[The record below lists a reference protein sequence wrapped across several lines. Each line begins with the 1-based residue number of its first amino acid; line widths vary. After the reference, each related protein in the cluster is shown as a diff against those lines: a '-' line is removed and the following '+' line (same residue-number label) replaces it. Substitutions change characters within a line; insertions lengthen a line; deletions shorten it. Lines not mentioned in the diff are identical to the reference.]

1 MTDSDDFFEQ
11 LVEAGESLMTVLTR
25 SGRQSSK
32 QKRTNCHHGH
42 RDHQYSFASW
52 WAKSGMGLTSDDFE
66 EFVSSD
72 PDDDETVPL
81 GQALSELGL
90 DVEVDSV
97 EAVRDVRERL

>member
-1 MTDSDDFFEQ
+1 MS
-11 LVEAGESLMTVLTR
+11 
-25 SGRQSSK
+25 
-32 QKRTNCHHGH
+32 
-42 RDHQYSFASW
+42 
-52 WAKSGMGLTSDDFE
+52 LTSDDFE

-97 EAVRDVRERL
+97 EAVRDVRALMFDPRLSGRVPVVSY

>member
-1 MTDSDDFFEQ
+1 MS
-11 LVEAGESLMTVLTR
+11 
-25 SGRQSSK
+25 
-32 QKRTNCHHGH
+32 
-42 RDHQYSFASW
+42 
-52 WAKSGMGLTSDDFE
+52 LTSDDFE

-97 EAVRDVRERL
+97 EAVRDVRERLWCTPRHERSRRSSYSGYRSV

>member
-1 MTDSDDFFEQ
+1 MS
-11 LVEAGESLMTVLTR
+11 
-25 SGRQSSK
+25 
-32 QKRTNCHHGH
+32 
-42 RDHQYSFASW
+42 
-52 WAKSGMGLTSDDFE
+52 LTSDDFE

-90 DVEVDSV
+90 DVEIDSV